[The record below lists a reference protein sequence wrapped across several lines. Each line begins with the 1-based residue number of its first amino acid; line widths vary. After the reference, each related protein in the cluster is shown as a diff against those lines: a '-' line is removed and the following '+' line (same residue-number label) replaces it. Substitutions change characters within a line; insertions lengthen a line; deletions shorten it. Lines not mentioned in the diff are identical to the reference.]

1 MINKLVATENRIEL
15 FLLRISLGTVLLAHG
30 VQKAFGWFGGFGW
43 SNSINYFTG
52 TVGIP
57 YILGA
62 LVILI
67 ETIGAVLLIAGFAG
81 RINAALMGIV
91 IIGAFFQDH
100 LANGFYMNWFG
111 NQKSEGFEFD
121 ILFVAIATV
130 LSLKGSGAFSIDRWI
145 VNSRSRREKP
155 AHNVKLAY

>member
-111 NQKSEGFEFD
+111 NQKGEGFEFD

-130 LSLKGSGAFSIDRWI
+130 LSLKGSGAFSIDRRI
-145 VNSRSRREKP
+145 VNRSHHEKT
-155 AHNVKLAY
+155 AQNVKFAY